1 MLWHSDECSSTC
13 GESRFRGG
21 ELGVSF
27 RLKEVAW
34 NVGQKAPGL
43 RTSVFHSNGLIIAL
57 LLIRAPNLPGTHV
70 KTAVMGG
77 VSCGINL

>member
-1 MLWHSDECSSTC
+1 MAFARMFLHM
-13 GESRFRGG
+13 GEIPFSGGRFR
-21 ELGVSF
+21 VSL
-27 RLKEVAW
+27 RLQEVAW
-34 NVGQKAPGL
+34 NVAQKAPGL
-43 RTSVFHSNGLIIAL
+43 RPGVFHSNGLIIAL

>member
-1 MLWHSDECSSTC
+1 MTFGRMFLHMW
-13 GESRFRGG
+13 GIPFLGGRFR
-21 ELGVSF
+21 VSF

-34 NVGQKAPGL
+34 NAALKAQGL
-43 RTSVFHSNGLIIAL
+43 RPGIFHSNGLIIAL
-57 LLIRAPNLPGTHV
+57 LLTRAPNLPGTHV